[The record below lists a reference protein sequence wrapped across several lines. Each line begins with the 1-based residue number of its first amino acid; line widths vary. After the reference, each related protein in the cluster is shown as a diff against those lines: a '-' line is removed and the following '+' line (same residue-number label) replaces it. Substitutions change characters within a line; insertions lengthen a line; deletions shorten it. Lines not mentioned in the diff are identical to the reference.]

1 MPKATLITGDPRMIT
16 GLFKD
21 RESAERAFLIAIDRG
36 YDTGDI
42 NVVMDADTRQKYFPA
57 NQEERTELASKAAEG
72 GELGSPKSG
81 TMATLFTAASAVGAF
96 LLLPGLGLVLA
107 GPLAAALAGA
117 GAAAVAGGLY
127 GALHDWGI
135 PQERIQEYEV
145 ALKRGGI
152 LIGVKARNDEDGRYF
167 AEQWTAAGAE
177 HVYA

>member
-1 MPKATLITGDPRMIT
+1 MTKATLITDDPRMVT
-16 GLFKD
+16 ALFMN
-21 RESAERAFLIAIDRG
+21 RESAERAFVIAIDHG
-36 YDTGDI
+36 YDKGEI
-42 NVVMDADTRQKYFPA
+42 SVVMDDDTRHKYFPA
-57 NQEERTELASKAAEG
+57 EEADKTELAGKAAEG

-107 GPLAAALAGA
+107 GPVAAALAGA

-135 PQERIQEYEV
+135 PQERIEEYETAV
-145 ALKRGGI
+145 KKGGI
-152 LIGVKARNDEDGRYF
+152 LMGVKSRSREDNRF
-167 AEQWTAAGAE
+167 FDEQWKAAGAE